1 MARSNPL
8 SRPGGPNAAPDAT
21 APEEPR
27 PYVAGGA
34 KVGPASGT
42 VDVPQGAPIPFT
54 VEELIKRK

>member
-1 MARSNPL
+1 MARSTPL
-8 SRPGGPNAAPDAT
+8 ERPGGPSAAPDAT

-42 VDVPQGAPIPFT
+42 TEVPQGAPLPLT
-54 VEELIKRK
+54 VEELVKRK